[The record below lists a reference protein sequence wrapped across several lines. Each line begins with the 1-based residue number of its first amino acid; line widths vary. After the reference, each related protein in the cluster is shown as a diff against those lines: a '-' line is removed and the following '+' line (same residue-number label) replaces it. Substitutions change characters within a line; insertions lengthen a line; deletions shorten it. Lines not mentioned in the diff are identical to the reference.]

1 MSSPGAMR
9 RLFGALTNL
18 MRRCRPKQT
27 RLAVMIDCDG
37 VSPKYA
43 DRVLAHIP
51 SLGRICILRAYGN
64 FNAKS
69 AHAWVKLARNRGS
82 MARHLPTLLPGKN
95 ATDIALTIDAIDILS
110 TRRVDAFVLIAS
122 DTDFAPLA
130 YRICQPDRRYWVSEN
145 KIAVRDAHLLSE
157 VRISASTIADLLSS
171 CWVCSI
177 AEKKS
182 SFDN

>member
-1 MSSPGAMR
+1 MSNLGAMR
-9 RLFGALTNL
+9 RLFGALTKL

-37 VSPKYA
+37 VSPKDA

-64 FNAKS
+64 FNGKS
-69 AHAWVKLARNRGS
+69 AHAWVKLVRNRGA

-130 YRICQPDRRYWVSEN
+130 YRLREEGKDVFGFGNPSTTPTFRAACTSF
-145 KIAVRDAHLLSE
+145 RDIRALVPESPE
-157 VRISASTIADLLSS
+157 A
-171 CWVCSI
+171 
-177 AEKKS
+177 
-182 SFDN
+182 